1 MKGILLTCLAFI
13 LALGLG
19 ACSDDNGGPSD
30 TTQDETT
37 SDPVQDEVISE
48 IPEISPDLPSEPDV
62 VEDPSPDPDATD
74 TPTEEF
80 VPGEGEVG
88 DACTSA
94 DDCGAYPASAK
105 QCMTDLMGFI
115 TFEGGYCTASCTS
128 AADCGDGANCV
139 NVMIASFCLKLCDS
153 NSDCR
158 MGENYECAELPYIS
172 DGNTYCLPRFDM
184 PEMDF

>member
-1 MKGILLTCLAFI
+1 LV

-19 ACSDDNGGPSD
+19 ACSDDNGGSSD

-37 SDPVQDEVISE
+37 GDPSQEDTAPDISVDDV
-48 IPEISPDLPSEPDV
+48 PPDLPAEPDV

-74 TPTEEF
+74 TPTEEAP
-80 VPGEGEVG
+80 PGEGVVG
-88 DACTSA
+88 DACESA
-94 DDCGAYPASAK
+94 ADCGAYPATAV

-115 TFEGGYCTASCTS
+115 TFQGGYCTASCTS
-128 AADCGDGANCV
+128 AAECGDGANCV
-139 NVMIASFCLKLCDS
+139 NLMIVSYCLKLCDS

-158 MGENYECAELPYIS
+158 MSEDYECGELPYVG
-172 DGNTYCLPRFDM
+172 DGNTYCIPRFDV